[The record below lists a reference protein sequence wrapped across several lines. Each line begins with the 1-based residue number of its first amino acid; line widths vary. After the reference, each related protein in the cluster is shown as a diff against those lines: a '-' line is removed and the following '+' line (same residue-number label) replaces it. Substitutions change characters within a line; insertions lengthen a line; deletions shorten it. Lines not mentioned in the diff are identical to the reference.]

1 MSDSAAYTPT
11 TTAAASG
18 GQNPGLVDKDYP
30 RTLSGLLKIVQM
42 VLVFVAFLCIS
53 CSRTWTNYSALRYF
67 ETTTLWFFFTV
78 LILFIIFL
86 FRLHK
91 RITFIHWPLTE
102 LIHYV
107 ISFIL
112 LLIASIT
119 VAANA
124 GSIGSLIVG
133 TIFGF
138 LATGAYGFG
147 AWFTYRSWRMPAA
160 PTASV

>member
-11 TTAAASG
+11 TTAASG
-18 GQNPGLVDKDYP
+18 SQSPGLVDKDYP
-30 RTLSGLLKIVQM
+30 RTFSGLLKIVQM

-53 CSRTWTNYSALRYF
+53 CSKIWTNYSALRYF

-86 FRLHK
+86 FRLNK

-102 LIHYV
+102 LIHYA

-124 GSIGSLIVG
+124 SSIGSLIVG

-147 AWFTYRSWRMPAA
+147 AWITYRTWRMPAA